1 MYSSILFFYY
11 FLRRILLLYSS
22 MYSLFFFLF
31 FYLFF
36 YLISVCK
43 YVPLATKV
51 STHSSLIL
59 PLLVFMSISSCHWC
73 LILFL
78 PCTIVCTHS
87 LSSIHGVTC
96 ILLLLAYFTYLSW
109 LCLSLSFVMF
119 RHIISFFK
127 NAKVALF
134 CWRLVLL
141 SIFKIGQSPT
151 SLCSFLIFSNNI
163 SQKKL

>member
-31 FYLFF
+31 FYPFF
-36 YLISVCK
+36 YLLSVCK

-109 LCLSLSFVMF
+109 LCLSLTFVMF